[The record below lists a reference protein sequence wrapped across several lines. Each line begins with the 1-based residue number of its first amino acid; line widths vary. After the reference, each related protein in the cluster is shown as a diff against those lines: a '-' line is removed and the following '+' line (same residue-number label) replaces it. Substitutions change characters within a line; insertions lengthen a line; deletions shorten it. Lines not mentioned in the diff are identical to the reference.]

1 MDATERHAWLS
12 REVVD
17 NSVGKLCNAR
27 SRPVSAGFLGICSAF
42 AQDTCSPLKNAL
54 K

>member
-12 REVVD
+12 RKAVD
-17 NSVGKLCNAR
+17 SSVGKLCNAR
-27 SRPVSAGFLGICSAF
+27 SRPVSVGFLGIWSAF
-42 AQDTCSPLKNAL
+42 AQATCSPLKNAL